1 MKTLILGEVIDNKLS
16 SGTLEIVS
24 KANALG
30 LDFRVVTVGSSDAP
44 VIGSSTFQQTYI
56 KRSSESLQFSNIA
69 DKLSQIIQ
77 EENISLLLAPSTY
90 QSRDLVSFLS
100 VDLSS
105 SPVSNVINF
114 EIEDDSV
121 ITTNSI
127 NGGESIYKTKI
138 ISSHSLLLIRPKSF
152 DPIDIELNSEYQT
165 IEVEDSSVEIF
176 DIFKEEKSGPQL
188 EDSKIVISA
197 GRGMVEKEN
206 LSFVEDLANKLN
218 AAIGGTRAIVDAGW
232 MPYSQQVG
240 QTGKTVKPDV
250 YIACGISGATQHQV
264 GMKDSKFIIAI
275 NKDEEAP
282 IFQLAD
288 LGIVGDTLNIIPKI
302 NEKKRIH
309 TNHENVN
316 KSKNDLTIVSSFKGF
331 FDPAPYLQTAN
342 DLYFLRFGYFRLVAR
357 LLRRRS
363 GQKVIS
369 SITGIPYVA
378 DDFVDTSLSLLHH
391 LLLTYKSL

>member
-1 MKTLILGEVIDNKLS
+1 M
-16 SGTLEIVS
+16 
-24 KANALG
+24 
-30 LDFRVVTVGSSDAP
+30 
-44 VIGSSTFQQTYI
+44 
-56 KRSSESLQFSNIA
+56 
-69 DKLSQIIQ
+69 
-77 EENISLLLAPSTY
+77 
-90 QSRDLVSFLS
+90 SFLS

-206 LSFVEDLANKLN
+206 LSFVVDLANKLN

-302 NEKKRIH
+302 NENI
-309 TNHENVN
+309 
-316 KSKNDLTIVSSFKGF
+316 
-331 FDPAPYLQTAN
+331 
-342 DLYFLRFGYFRLVAR
+342 
-357 LLRRRS
+357 
-363 GQKVIS
+363 
-369 SITGIPYVA
+369 
-378 DDFVDTSLSLLHH
+378 
-391 LLLTYKSL
+391 